1 MSGING
7 VSFNTAM
14 SNTNSL
20 KKSNAA
26 NYAASFQGNTENTE
40 EPKKKKSHKLLKA
53 LVLAGVAVAGY
64 FLFKKHGAAIK
75 DKLKNLFDSLK
86 NKTKEVSQ
94 TADPVVKP
102 EGKPTITFTEADVKV
117 PSEPKKNPD
126 PITFAEADAKV
137 PTEPKKKPDPITF
150 AEEDVKVPTEPKKKP
165 DPITFAEED
174 VKVPSEPKKNPD
186 PITFAEADAKVPTEP
201 KKKPDPITFAEADA
215 KVPAKP
221 KKKSKQLPEDAV
233 PPRRRVISDSADLK
247 PGQKTKGR
255 GVNYIHKERRNKKA
269 IIKET
274 LEKEQV

>member
-20 KKSNAA
+20 KKGNAA

-40 EPKKKKSHKLLKA
+40 EPKKKKNHKLLKA

-64 FLFKKHGAAIK
+64 FFFIKHGAAIN

-94 TADPVVKP
+94 TADSVVKP

-126 PITFAEADAKV
+126 PITS
-137 PTEPKKKPDPITF
+137 TEV
-150 AEEDVKVPTEPKKKP
+150 DVKVPTEPKKKP
-165 DPITFAEED
+165 DPITFAEAD
-174 VKVPSEPKKNPD
+174 AKVPTEPKKNPA
-186 PITFAEADAKVPTEP
+186 PITSTEADAKVPTEP
-201 KKKPDPITFAEADA
+201 KKNPDPITFAEADA

>member
-14 SNTNSL
+14 SNANSL

-126 PITFAEADAKV
+126 PITFAEEDVKV
-137 PTEPKKKPDPITF
+137 PSEPKKNPDPITSTE
-150 AEEDVKVPTEPKKKP
+150 ADVKVPTEPKKKP
-165 DPITFAEED
+165 DPITF
-174 VKVPSEPKKNPD
+174 V
-186 PITFAEADAKVPTEP
+186 
-201 KKKPDPITFAEADA
+201 EADA